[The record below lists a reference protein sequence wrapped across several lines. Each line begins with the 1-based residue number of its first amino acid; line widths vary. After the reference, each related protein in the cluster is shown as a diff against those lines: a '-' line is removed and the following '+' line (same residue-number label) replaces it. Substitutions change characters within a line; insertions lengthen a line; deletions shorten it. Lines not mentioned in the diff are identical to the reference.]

1 MEHDSLKSNHLL
13 TNDYKTSSETLG
25 AAAQRPPSG
34 NNLRAALR
42 GEVVDEVV
50 SEVVV
55 CKAVDEVVRWKQ

>member
-1 MEHDSLKSNHLL
+1 MKSNHLL
-13 TNDYKTSSETLG
+13 TNDYKTSSETLD
-25 AAAQRPPSG
+25 AAARRPPSG
-34 NNLRAALR
+34 NSLRAALR